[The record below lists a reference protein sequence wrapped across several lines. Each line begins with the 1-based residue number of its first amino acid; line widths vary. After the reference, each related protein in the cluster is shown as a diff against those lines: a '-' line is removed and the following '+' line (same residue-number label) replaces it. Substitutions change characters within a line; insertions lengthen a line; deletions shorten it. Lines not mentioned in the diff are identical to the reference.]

1 MLKRISVNQLTLGMH
16 LKEFCGSYLDH
27 PFWRTGFVLTSQKDL
42 TAILESNIK
51 ELWIDCDK
59 GLDVAAGESAV
70 SEVEDEALV
79 AEQQKQLAQRQ
90 HAAPSLAHG
99 DHDLLRECLFDE
111 THVPFRMRLAPGMPE
126 AARAGRDAGA
136 AGVTISGHG
145 PALLA
150 FAGSDQDARKIAD
163 AMIGAF
169 AAHGITSR
177 AEVARAA
184 PRF

>member
-1 MLKRISVNQLTLGMH
+1 MIKSISVNQLTLGMH

-90 HAAPSLAHG
+90 RQVAPVSAAVEIERASKICRQSKQAVVSMFEEARMGNAVDVGGAKQLVEEINDSVARNPGALISLA
-99 DHDLLRECLFDE
+99 
-111 THVPFRMRLAPGMPE
+111 RLKTADDYTYMHSV
-126 AARAGRDAGA
+126 AVAGYG
-136 AGVTISGHG
+136 G
-145 PALLA
+145 
-150 FAGSDQDARKIAD
+150 
-163 AMIGAF
+163 
-169 AAHGITSR
+169 
-177 AEVARAA
+177 
-184 PRF
+184 